1 MDNKSKGTLFLERN
15 EIWFKTVLSLAITIA
30 AFCVSF
36 ASYRTAE
43 HQAQLS
49 ALTQQNQDME
59 KQPYFIIENLFLEED
74 NEYTYLVRNT
84 GGDVRYI
91 NINLQPYL
99 YVERKQNGVSKPLSY
114 VFIDLPG
121 LYRLSNIKLDEDTLF
136 AFKDYIFEDENL
148 SDKSLANELFLHY
161 SSYDNLEGMNTSM
174 YSQIIYDLQVTYVNY
189 KNESKVDVIT
199 FSRSSDIN
207 EKTNGNTIL
216 SIDRSE
222 TFKKNDSSI
231 YSVDSLN
238 LSREN
243 IHKQCE
249 EIIINLRME
258 FGQTNSA
265 EQYRNDR
272 YKLPEAND

>member
-1 MDNKSKGTLFLERN
+1 LDNKSKGTLFLERN